1 VDAELVRRAQEGDHG
16 AFTRLTE
23 ACDERFHGIS
33 FGILRDMELAEDAV
47 QHALLTLW
55 TDLPTL
61 REPAAFEAW
70 SYRLL
75 VRACYAVSRRE
86 RRWMP
91 NLLPDEHADPTG
103 DGGLHAVIDRDQLGR
118 GFRRLPVE
126 QRTIIVLRHYLDLPL
141 ERVAEVLDIPLGT
154 VRSRLHRALQA
165 LRAALEAD
173 ARAPQTRHDHS
184 PQEAVR

>member
-1 VDAELVRRAQEGDHG
+1 MDAGLVRRAQEGDHG

-23 ACDERFHGIS
+23 TYDDRFHGIAY
-33 FGILRDMELAEDAV
+33 GILRDMELAEDAV
-47 QHALLTLW
+47 QHAFLTLW

-75 VRACYAVSRRE
+75 VRACYAASRRE

-91 NLLPDEHADPTG
+91 SLLAERHEDPTG
-103 DGGLHAVIDRDQLGR
+103 DGGLRAVIDRDQLGR
-118 GFRRLPVE
+118 GFRRLSVE
-126 QRTIIVLRHYLDLPL
+126 QRTIVVLRHYLDLPI
-141 ERVAEVLDIPLGT
+141 ERVAAVLDIPPGT
-154 VRSRLHRALQA
+154 ARSRLHRALQA

-173 ARAPQTRHDHS
+173 ARAPQTHPDQS

>member
-1 VDAELVRRAQEGDHG
+1 MDAEVVRRAQKGDHA
-16 AFTRLTE
+16 AFTRLIET
-23 ACDERFHGIS
+23 CDERFHGIAY
-33 FGILRDMELAEDAV
+33 GILRDMELAEDAV

-75 VRACYAVSRRE
+75 IRACYAVARRE

-91 NLLPDEHADPTG
+91 SLIPERHEDPAG
-103 DGGLHAVIDRDQLGR
+103 DGGLGAVVDRDQLGR
-118 GFRRLPVE
+118 GFRRLSVE
-126 QRTIIVLRHYLDLPL
+126 QRTIVVLRHYLDLPI
-141 ERVAEVLDIPLGT
+141 ERVANVMEIPLGT
-154 VRSRLHRALQA
+154 ARSRLHRAHQA

-173 ARAPQTRHDHS
+173 ARAPQARRDRS